1 MKRRKLIAVGFVALA
16 ALVFAIAAGGVSGA
30 TKAKS
35 ITVWLQVDAQSGWPD
50 VVAAASQQFQS
61 DHPGVG
67 VNVQYQT
74 WPTHLQKFDATLA
87 GGNAPDVI
95 EMGNTEMT
103 KYMAAGAFQ
112 DLTADKGTFA
122 NASTWLAGLAA
133 SGRYNGHVYG
143 VPYYAGSRVVTYRT
157 DLFKKAGI
165 KVPTT
170 LAQYTADARRL
181 DAKFGK
187 QGFSPVYIA
196 GEDWYVAMSF
206 VFDYGGNI
214 ATRVSGKW
222 KGTLDTPKSIAGLTA
237 YKNFFNAVS
246 RASKTTDEAHPQPYD
261 QYAANLAASVE
272 GPAWFTCCVK
282 KYTPVTAQFV
292 MPSHTKGQV
301 MPGFLGGSD
310 LAVPVGADKALAED
324 WIRDFT
330 GNSAEKSLE
339 AKGNIPNTTTL
350 FNATKINERA
360 AARSWFVPTAKHWV
374 DVENGNVL
382 RTMLAEILTN
392 KYSVKQAAA
401 FASDNIA
408 STLNQS

>member
-1 MKRRKLIAVGFVALA
+1 MKRRKFVAVGFVALA

-30 TKAKS
+30 TKAKG
-35 ITVWLQVDAQSGWPD
+35 ITVWLQNDAQNGWAD
-50 VVAAASQQFQS
+50 IVAAANSQFQT
-61 DHPGVG
+61 DHPGVS

-95 EMGNTEMT
+95 ELGNSEMA

-112 DLTADKGTFA
+112 DLTADKSTFP
-122 NASTWLAGLAA
+122 NSSTWLSGLLA
-133 SGRYNGHVYG
+133 SARYNGHLYG

-165 KVPTT
+165 KVPTS
-170 LAQYTADARRL
+170 LAAFTADAVKL
-181 DAKFGK
+181 NAKFGK
-187 QGFSPVYIA
+187 KGFSPVYIA
-196 GEDWYVAMSF
+196 GEDWYVGLSF

-222 KGTLDTPKSIAGLTA
+222 KGALNSPKSVAGLTA
-237 YKNFFNAVS
+237 FKNFFNAAS
-246 RASKTTDEAHPQPYD
+246 HGSKTTIETQPWPYD
-261 QYAANLAASVE
+261 VYSQGNAAAMIGAT
-272 GPAWFTCCVK
+272 WFTCCVK
-282 KYTPVTAQFV
+282 PYTGATGQFV
-292 MPSHTKGQV
+292 MPSHTKGQI
-301 MPGFLGGSD
+301 MPGFQGGSD
-310 LAVPVGADKALAED
+310 LAVPVGADKSLAEA

-330 GNSAEKSLE
+330 DTASMKALE

-350 FNATKINERA
+350 LDNSKVNERA
-360 AARSWFVPTAKHWV
+360 ASRSWFVPNAKHWA

-392 KYSVKQAAA
+392 KYSVKQAAT
-401 FASDNIA
+401 FASDNIT